1 MSCLI
6 NGLGLVGA
14 ILLALCGLPQAIHSM
29 MKGNSDGVS
38 SLFIAMWLSGEV
50 LVLAYVAITNPDLI
64 LMSNY
69 VFNIVLVAIIAY
81 YKVRR
86 RR

>member
-1 MSCLI
+1 
-6 NGLGLVGA
+6 
-14 ILLALCGLPQAIHSM
+14 M

>member
-1 MSCLI
+1 
-6 NGLGLVGA
+6 
-14 ILLALCGLPQAIHSM
+14 
-29 MKGNSDGVS
+29 
-38 SLFIAMWLSGEV
+38 MWLSGEV